1 MIQRVSFTSIVFN
14 VQCLSTLF
22 PYFAYCA
29 PPTPPRN
36 GQKLLKRLPKRRI
49 RKQNQHHKIKLFYL
63 QVK

>member
-29 PPTPPRN
+29 PPPRQETAN
-36 GQKLLKRLPKRRI
+36 KKTKPTS
-49 RKQNQHHKIKLFYL
+49 QNQIILFTG
-63 QVK
+63 